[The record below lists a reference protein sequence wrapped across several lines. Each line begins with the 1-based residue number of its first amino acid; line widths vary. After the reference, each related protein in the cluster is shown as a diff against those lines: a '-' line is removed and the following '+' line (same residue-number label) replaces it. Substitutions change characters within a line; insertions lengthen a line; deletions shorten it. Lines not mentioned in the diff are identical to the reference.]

1 MHQRNKMQDVVK
13 AKYYYNHHMAKG
25 LLTVNMEENV
35 LVSIGGCLKVKAAF
49 GIRVS
54 DGEAS

>member
-1 MHQRNKMQDVVK
+1 MQDVVK

-54 DGEAS
+54 DGGAS